1 MIAMFSAYIKTI
13 VAFTIFSTL
22 ACMFMPES
30 NFRKYLELV
39 LGLLI
44 LSAVMTPIFNLF
56 GLNQEQFTIDILPY
70 DIPYEQT
77 TFSNDT
83 YQTMAR
89 EQLLYTYEQ
98 ELTKQ
103 IKADL
108 QIQLGNISEI
118 AVVFC
123 MDLGADTFGELEN
136 LVIYGESDCNQE
148 ELISYIAKRY
158 ELNENDVEI
167 CVE

>member
-1 MIAMFSAYIKTI
+1 
-13 VAFTIFSTL
+13 
-22 ACMFMPES
+22 MFMPES

>member
-39 LGLLI
+39 LGLCI

-56 GLNQEQFTIDILPY
+56 GVNQEQFTMDIFSY

-77 TFSNDT
+77 TFSSDT

-89 EQLLYTYEQ
+89 EQLLYTYETQ
-98 ELTKQ
+98 LTEQ

-108 QIQLGNISEI
+108 QIQLGISEI
-118 AVVFC
+118 AIEFC
-123 MDLGADTFGELEN
+123 MDLEADTFGEIEKLK
-136 LVIYGESDCNQE
+136 IYGELDQNE
-148 ELISYIAKRY
+148 EEIISYVAKRY
-158 ELNENDVEI
+158 ELEEKDVEI
-167 CVE
+167 RVK